1 MRSQIVRAALSSSA
15 AKCYTPIPVFGI
27 TGNYAQAMYSAASKK
42 GAQVAV
48 SKDLG
53 KLNDALSNDTISGFM
68 QDPFTE
74 SAKKLNILGDVAK
87 KQNMSPLVVNLFSVL
102 ADNHRLNLIGD
113 ICSVYDRI
121 VQAEAGFTPVT
132 VTSASALSKA
142 QQKEVAAAVEAIVG
156 KGGKVEIDSKVDG
169 GIVGGLVISIGD
181 KYTEM
186 NHIDLSTSSKLK
198 KYKAILKAGI

>member
-1 MRSQIVRAALSSSA
+1 M
-15 AKCYTPIPVFGI
+15 G
-27 TGNYAQAMYSAASKK
+27 
-42 GAQVAV
+42 
-48 SKDLG
+48 G

-113 ICSVYDRI
+113 ICS
-121 VQAEAGFTPVT
+121 
-132 VTSASALSKA
+132 ALSKA
-142 QQKEVAAAVEAIVG
+142 QQ
-156 KGGKVEIDSKVDG
+156 VEIDSKVDG

-186 NHIDLSTSSKLK
+186 NHIDLFTSSKLK